1 LKIFEVDSMPKKTN
15 GPGKDSVLI
24 STSVDSSTFQEITRL
39 AFESGMTK
47 GGWARAA
54 LTDAAKEHAVF
65 KQQKTTSFEKTGKA
79 TPQSPQAP
87 AGAKTLRA
95 SESFDSTHST
105 ATGKNSLPAG

>member
-1 LKIFEVDSMPKKTN
+1 MPKKTN

-39 AFESGMTK
+39 AAESGMTK

-65 KQQKTTSFEKTGKA
+65 KQQKTTSFQKTGKA
-79 TPQSPQAP
+79 SPQSKNPN
-87 AGAKTLRA
+87 AGVKTLRA
-95 SESFDSTHST
+95 SESFDSTPST